1 MSDFEVLTSNGF
13 KDFNNVVFKGQKKG
27 LVIKTKNHSISV
39 TENHKFYINGNFVYA
54 KDLNL
59 KDKIQTDNGLEEI
72 TEILETNDSY
82 YDLINVSDG
91 HHFTANGI
99 EVSNC
104 AWLPANKFS
113 ATMDSILPSQSAMSW
128 KKNIFISTPNGMNH
142 FYDLVMG
149 SRKRKV
155 LYDLSEEQIQ
165 NLKDKVLSKKDNGNG
180 LFDVTIDKPSN
191 NMALF
196 EMDWQ
201 DVPRYNSK
209 GQKITPNEF
218 KDDIVA
224 KNGLTFFN
232 QNYACAGFSTNI
244 YVYDTLNNE
253 YKEIAIGELF
263 GKDCSNLLIQTQS
276 GFSPFD
282 GIRKLFVPKIIK
294 IFFNNTSIEVSE
306 NHKFIIFGKEVLAKT
321 LKVGDSLQ
329 TLTETV
335 IISKIETIE
344 KQTDVYDVLETND
357 HSYITNGVISH
368 NCDFIGSSYTL
379 VSADSLKRFTP
390 KDPLQVIANRLKVF
404 EEPQKGHK
412 YIMGV
417 DPAKFGA
424 DSFAIQILDVST
436 FPFIQVASA
445 RLPNENFQIM
455 PEFIYDWGEY
465 YNEAFLIIENNDGA
479 GTYINTVLHTDYEYE
494 NLFFEKTFDTY
505 KNHSKTKIEPGFR
518 TNVRNRALILDVLKL
533 LIDNQKLIVNDAET
547 IKEFNTFV
555 LKNNK
560 YQADDGFHDDL
571 IMALGI
577 ALALFGDSKNFENIS
592 EMTKKLYSNDSG
604 IEFTDYLCLGTFDD
618 FSDSESFSEQNT
630 IDPLETFELNM
641 DFKTW

>member
-1 MSDFEVLTSNGF
+1 MPNPNIELRRKNNLEKYRVIHPMQLESVKAKRNITCIKKYGSKTVLESLEIREKIKETCLKTYGFEFFSQSDKGREIIKQTREQEKHFDGEYYDIEKVKDFCKTIDLKYLKSGGYRTLIKEDKPMYFSILKYSSELDNCENLSFRGRVYFLQGKINEYKCPICGKSYKWNNYEFVFKMSKKDVHYCYDRSLEWYQKIFGIERGKEKYEQYIKSRKSGNNSFSKVSQKFFNELVEICNLDKSKCYFATNNEEKQFILSEEYSKEIGKMYIRPDFVVGNKIIEFNGTYWHKNTQEIDFKKKCFYESQGYEVLT
-13 KDFNNVVFKGQKKG
+13 
-27 LVIKTKNHSISV
+27 IW
-39 TENHKFYINGNFVYA
+39 ENEDWDSALKRAKEFINSGRF
-54 KDLNL
+54 
-59 KDKIQTDNGLEEI
+59 
-72 TEILETNDSY
+72 
-82 YDLINVSDG
+82 
-91 HHFTANGI
+91 
-99 EVSNC
+99 
-104 AWLPANKFS
+104 
-113 ATMDSILPSQSAMSW
+113 
-128 KKNIFISTPNGMNH
+128 
-142 FYDLVMG
+142 
-149 SRKRKV
+149 
-155 LYDLSEEQIQ
+155 
-165 NLKDKVLSKKDNGNG
+165 
-180 LFDVTIDKPSN
+180 
-191 NMALF
+191 
-196 EMDWQ
+196 
-201 DVPRYNSK
+201 
-209 GQKITPNEF
+209 
-218 KDDIVA
+218 
-224 KNGLTFFN
+224 
-232 QNYACAGFSTNI
+232 
-244 YVYDTLNNE
+244 
-253 YKEIAIGELF
+253 
-263 GKDCSNLLIQTQS
+263 LIQTQS

-321 LKVGDSLQ
+321 LKVGDSL
-329 TLTETV
+329 L
-335 IISKIETIE
+335 E

-518 TNVRNRALILDVLKL
+518 TNVRKSTK
-533 LIDNQKLIVNDAET
+533 QMT
-547 IKEFNTFV
+547 
-555 LKNNK
+555 
-560 YQADDGFHDDL
+560 
-571 IMALGI
+571 
-577 ALALFGDSKNFENIS
+577 DST
-592 EMTKKLYSNDSG
+592 MT
-604 IEFTDYLCLGTFDD
+604 
-618 FSDSESFSEQNT
+618 
-630 IDPLETFELNM
+630 
-641 DFKTW
+641 